1 MGKVP
6 ITIEPMQ
13 AQYNGQVGRLLAQA
27 FYGKFQMLT
36 SMNEDDLALFFEQ
49 LLEYVRAE
57 PSTQRMVALHQ
68 GEVIGSIAIKWRPDH
83 GIKRNKQRLPPW
95 RILSQFGRWNLIKLL
110 IGLYVLDHEPEPY
123 ECYIADLAVHSDQR
137 SKGVGKL
144 LLQWAQ
150 QAVAMNPALDRLSLH
165 VSGSNPRA
173 KQLYDQLSFQTHSRE
188 KRYILHLLFNESRW
202 DYMVQ
207 RKGGYLKRP

>member
-1 MGKVP
+1 MP

-13 AQYNGQVGRLLAQA
+13 AKYNGQVGRLLAQA
-27 FYGKFQMLT
+27 FLGKFQMLT
-36 SMNEDDLALFFEQ
+36 SLNEDDLALFFEQ
-49 LLEYVRAE
+49 MLEYVGAE
-57 PSTQRMVALHQ
+57 SSTQRMVALQQ
-68 GEVIGSIAIKWRPDH
+68 GEVIGSISIRWRLVH
-83 GIKRNKQRLPPW
+83 GIPPKINEKLPPW
-95 RILSQFGRWNLIKLL
+95 RILSQFGRWNLIKML

-123 ECYIADLAVHSDQR
+123 ECYIADLAVRSDQR

-150 QAVAMNPALDRLSLH
+150 QAVAMNPALDRLTLH

-173 KQLYDQLSFQTHSRE
+173 KQLYEQLSFQTHSRE
-188 KRYILHLLFNESRW
+188 NRYMLRLLFNESRW

-207 RKGGYLKRP
+207 WKGGYLKKP

>member
-1 MGKVP
+1 MREVP

-27 FYGKFQMLT
+27 FHGKFQMLT
-36 SMNEDDLALFFEQ
+36 NMKEDDLALFFEK
-49 LLEYVRAE
+49 LLEYGGAE
-57 PSTQRMVALHQ
+57 PSTQRMVALQQ
-68 GEVIGSIAIKWRPDH
+68 GEVIGSIAIKWRPAH
-83 GIKRNKQRLPPW
+83 GVNKNKQKLPSW
-95 RILSQFGRWNLIKLL
+95 RILSLLGRWNLIKML
-110 IGLYVLDHEPEPY
+110 IGLYVLDHRPEPG

-150 QAVAMNPALDRLSLH
+150 QAVEMNPALDRLSLH

-173 KQLYDQLSFQTHSRE
+173 KQLYDQLSFETQSRE
-188 KRYILHLLFNESRW
+188 NRYILHLLFNESRW

-207 RKGGYLKRP
+207 RKGGYLEKP